1 MSNNECSSM
10 GDFNNNPPNNPP
22 PTGKQVKQRMKSR
35 VSQRDTILGILKRD
49 GHISSEQMQNL
60 GYYSGA
66 KRISELKE
74 AGHIIEKT
82 QNWEKNGVATYWY
95 KGHKDDSNE

>member
-1 MSNNECSSM
+1 MSITESSSSSN
-10 GDFNNNPPNNPP
+10 FNNNQPNNPP

-35 VSQRDTILGILKRD
+35 VSQRETILATLKRD
-49 GHISSEQMQNL
+49 GQISSEQMRNM

-82 QNWEKNGVATYWY
+82 QDWNKNGLATYWY
-95 KGHKDDSNE
+95 KGHKGDANG